1 MKLGKKFADLKVR
14 PKLIVLHNIFF
25 LVLTCAVYFALI
37 PLFERTGTDPDV
49 VHGARLVLFLVLGI
63 VYVLAVIL
71 LEAVIMPRYVYQPLQ
86 LMLQADEA
94 TRQGDREHEYISD
107 SVIPGDEIGQIMR
120 SRNETVRQLRRHE
133 DKLEAALA
141 RLEKAKQS
149 LLEQDRLASLGLM
162 SASVAHELNTPIAV
176 LQGSIEKLMETIPN
190 AQAQERLSRMLRVA
204 RRLHRISETLLD
216 FASARTDDMG
226 SVSIRPLVDEA
237 WALLAIDEKA
247 SEVCFRNDVDS
258 RHAVIGNADRLIQ
271 VFVNL
276 LRNSLYAV
284 HSSGHLTVWSREVEK
299 DGATWIEMGFE
310 DDGPGSP
317 ADLLPNIFEAFVSS
331 RLDSRGTGLGL
342 TVAEGIVT
350 RHGGR
355 IRAANR
361 EGGGAML
368 VVLLPST
375 ST

>member
-1 MKLGKKFADLKVR
+1 
-14 PKLIVLHNIFF
+14 
-25 LVLTCAVYFALI
+25 
-37 PLFERTGTDPDV
+37 
-49 VHGARLVLFLVLGI
+49 
-63 VYVLAVIL
+63 
-71 LEAVIMPRYVYQPLQ
+71 
-86 LMLQADEA
+86 MLQADEA

-107 SVIPGDEIGQIMR
+107 SVIPGDEIGHIMR
-120 SRNETVRQLRRHE
+120 SRNETVRLLRRHE
-133 DKLEAALA
+133 DELEAALV

-216 FASARTDDMG
+216 FAIARTDDMG
-226 SVSIRPLVDEA
+226 SVSIRPLLDEA

-247 SEVCFRNDVDS
+247 SEVCFRNGVDS

-299 DGATWIEMGFE
+299 DSANWIELSFE
-310 DDGPGSP
+310 DDGPGIP

-350 RHGGR
+350 RHGGT
-355 IRAANR
+355 IRAENR
-361 EGGGAML
+361 EGGGATL
-368 VVLLPST
+368 VVLLPAASI
-375 ST
+375 